1 MGRFFCTCS
10 PNSWRTCVEDSF
22 FVKLRTYSLLLCWK
36 LTFFC
41 RFSMSYLYSCA
52 LVIIRSSHWEV
63 FCKNTCGTASCPP
76 TNSLCTCDPYPWKDA
91 WGFIYIKAC
100 CLVTDTF
107 RVWSLQNLT
116 HSGNFTASW
125 IRLSSN
131 HHEIFGRYIC
141 PYTSCFAM
149 AFHCTYGPYP

>member
-76 TNSLCTCDPYPWKDA
+76 TNSLCTCDSYPWKR
-91 WGFIYIKAC
+91 
-100 CLVTDTF
+100 
-107 RVWSLQNLT
+107 RVRVHLYQSLLSCDW
-116 HSGNFTASW
+116 HFSSVVFTES
-125 IRLSSN
+125 
-131 HHEIFGRYIC
+131 
-141 PYTSCFAM
+141 YTLWQ
-149 AFHCTYGPYP
+149 FHCVLDPPLKQPSWDFW